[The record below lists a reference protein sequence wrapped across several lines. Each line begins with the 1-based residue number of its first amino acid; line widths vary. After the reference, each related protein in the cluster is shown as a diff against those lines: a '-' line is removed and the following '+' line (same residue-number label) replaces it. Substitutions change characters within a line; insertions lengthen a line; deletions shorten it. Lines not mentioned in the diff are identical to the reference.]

1 MLKLT
6 ENIEIE
12 IINLILPVI
21 YILIG
26 MVIYKVLKRIIN
38 RSICTKKANTYLS
51 FSVLVCTLINRY

>member
-26 MVIYKVLKRIIN
+26 IVVYKILKRIID
-38 RSICTKKANTYLS
+38 RSINIERLLKMQGS
-51 FSVLVCTLINRY
+51 FIG

>member
-26 MVIYKVLKRIIN
+26 ID
-38 RSICTKKANTYLS
+38 T
-51 FSVLVCTLINRY
+51 FSL